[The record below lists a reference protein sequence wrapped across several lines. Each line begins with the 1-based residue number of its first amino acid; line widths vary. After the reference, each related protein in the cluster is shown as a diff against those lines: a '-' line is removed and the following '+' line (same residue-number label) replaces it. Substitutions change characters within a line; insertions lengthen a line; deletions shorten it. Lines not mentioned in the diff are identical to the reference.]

1 MGRVDRWLLLVGA
14 VLRAWLLVLP
24 ASARAGGVGEGG
36 HATFAIKPVSVGGD
50 VKARLWGVVSVAK
63 LAPDLSIKCEDSAS
77 CYPWKIG
84 IVSTVFWVGEI
95 GCGPANTRSAWD
107 PNWEGTYG
115 GVDDPVRRNGFEP
128 VGFRPLQN
136 PFYVALPYC
145 DMQGGRLKAEAA
157 KVVPWFIE
165 VFRSATTSVCKG
177 RWVEIR
183 HSLKLCYA
191 QWEDV
196 GPFRTDDSGY
206 VFGSC
211 PPEPN
216 ANHGA
221 GIDVSPA
228 VRDFLSLGPLD
239 IVDWKFVDTGDV
251 PGGPWSVYRQMPE
264 TVTASR

>member
-1 MGRVDRWLLLVGA
+1 M
-14 VLRAWLLVLP
+14 
-24 ASARAGGVGEGG
+24 
-36 HATFAIKPVSVGGD
+36 SVGGD

-63 LAPDLSIKCEDSAS
+63 LAPDLAITCVDSS
-77 CYPWKIG
+77 SRYPWKIG
-84 IVSTVFWVGEI
+84 IVSTVFWVGET
-95 GCGPANTRSAWD
+95 GGGPANTRSAWD
-107 PNWEGTYG
+107 ANWEATYG
-115 GVDDPVRRNGFEP
+115 GVDDPLRRNGFEP
-128 VGFRPLQN
+128 TGFRPLQN

-145 DMQGGRLKAEAA
+145 DMQRGRLKAEAA
-157 KVVPWFIE
+157 KLVPWFIE

-183 HSLKLCYA
+183 HGLKLCYA

-211 PPEPN
+211 PPQPN

-239 IVDWKFVDTGDV
+239 IVDWKFVHTGDV
-251 PGGPWSVYRQMPE
+251 PGVPGRSIGRCQKL
-264 TVTASR
+264 